1 MRRYVSTPVRSRQ
14 SSPYHLVRIT
24 VWRPSLGP
32 WSSPRRD
39 LMDCWCCAPNLVPPS
54 LQKSLDDVSSLNFVH
69 GFCTAEGV
77 RPRSLRG
84 GKRKRKRDWC
94 PVSRSQLSSVS
105 LGWCGYWRVSGI
117 VTGAS
122 STRRQLQNEAWQLL
136 RGSVNVYHCMYLSCF
151 TRCQK
156 QKKLL
161 SLQSHKCARTPVL
174 YVTPPRD
181 SWAWIVQQISA
192 ETFWKYNG
200 FLCNQ
205 ISSAFLLRVRSLI

>member
-14 SSPYHLVRIT
+14 SPPYHLVRIT

-54 LQKSLDDVSSLNFVH
+54 LQKSLDDVSSLDFVH

-122 STRRQLQNEAWQLL
+122 STRRQLQNEAWQSFCGDPWTYITVCIYLVSHAAKSRRSFWAFRATSVRARPSCML
-136 RGSVNVYHCMYLSCF
+136 RRRGTVEH
-151 TRCQK
+151 
-156 QKKLL
+156 
-161 SLQSHKCARTPVL
+161 
-174 YVTPPRD
+174 
-181 SWAWIVQQISA
+181 
-192 ETFWKYNG
+192 E
-200 FLCNQ
+200 
-205 ISSAFLLRVRSLI
+205 